1 MTFRAKWSADIQ
13 EIQKRM
19 ASEFSLTIAELLSER
34 RFHRFITPRHLT
46 MYLCR
51 HITDASL
58 VTIGYYFRHRDHTT
72 IRSGILH
79 AEKIMDADFPLSLKV
94 RRIARELKAS
104 NKINNQPSRK
114 G

>member
-1 MTFRAKWSADIQ
+1 MTFRAKWSDDIQ

-19 ASEFSLTIAELLSER
+19 ASEFSLTIPELLSER
-34 RFHRFITPRHLT
+34 RFHRFVNPRHLT

-51 HITDASL
+51 HMTNASL
-58 VTIGYYFRHRDHTT
+58 VTIGYHFRRRDHTT

-104 NKINNQPSRK
+104 NKITNPPTKK